1 MSFLTVQAILMMSGV
16 GPRGSYTNST
26 GIVPSTGRV
35 LVVSENTKAE
45 SNISNIAPPLSPP
58 PPSSSSYSDS
68 SSSKLTV
75 NKDKKKCSSK
85 IYDYNNC
92 GYKLYENN
100 IECFLEPI
108 KKELIKRTYSR
119 PNNKIGNTTSLT
131 STKFDLKNNNSKD
144 GNNEE
149 KEEEDLESLKDYL
162 LDDFI
167 LNDIEFDLMHS
178 IVREIE
184 NDELLNRSIWSPYS
198 PSIDTNS
205 LDCSESLL
213 DDNNDEFIMIGNNDK
228 NNIKDQNNVK
238 SFPFTTTGRPSEQ
251 TGLISKY
258 TTFYRK
264 QEIMEKEKGILN
276 KLKVKVVKVNL
287 EGDNNLNTRSTAIN
301 DKNKK
306 TKSKI
311 KKKKNK
317 DHKTNYT
324 LKTSKCVKSSENLEN
339 VDSGSNSHLNTN
351 FDNTNILVSSSYC
364 ASSFP
369 SSSSPPLSLSVL
381 PTNNNN
387 YKLMNKL
394 LIKNNNTDSKEL
406 KRSNNND
413 EIISND
419 CDLKKNKIKHSNGS
433 TVEKKSLSVQLQNS
447 EIIPTSSKTTTTTS
461 RVAVANVSN
470 DNTTSSAIDEEK
482 GKKHQSILL
491 DNQPLTILSQLE
503 SVTTRQQPESVELF
517 SDDSCSSSAE
527 STKSP
532 LTFYSTSSSLSTS
545 SSPSSL
551 SSFVSTSS
559 TTFTSTSMDEELL
572 GNDKFKYINDDSMSQ
587 STIDTNNIL
596 SLKRNIDFFNT
607 ISNNY
612 VLNNNHTSTSSG
624 SKRFGVDRNRW
635 KSELNQILLVH
646 FDEHMLPLTYDYLT
660 LNNNNNEMDI
670 NLLKREN
677 TAIEIDRLRKKI
689 SIVTHEPIVF
699 VYTYGF
705 KSLNRAKQ
713 VLESRSCMY
722 NISPFFKDINEFISF
737 LNQMILF

>member
-1 MSFLTVQAILMMSGV
+1 MSGV
-16 GPRGSYTNST
+16 GTRGNNTNST
-26 GIVPSTGRV
+26 GIVPSTGRM
-35 LVVSENTKAE
+35 LVVSENTKSA

-58 PPSSSSYSDS
+58 PPSSSYYSDSS

-119 PNNKIGNTTSLT
+119 LNNKIGNTNSLT
-131 STKFDLKNNNSKD
+131 STKVGLKNNNSKD
-144 GNNEE
+144 DNNEE
-149 KEEEDLESLKDYL
+149 EEEEDLESLKDYL

-167 LNDIEFDLMHS
+167 LNDIEFDMMHS

-213 DDNNDEFIMIGNNDK
+213 DDKNDEFIMIGNNDT
-228 NNIKDQNNVK
+228 NNIKDQNNMK

-251 TGLISKY
+251 TGLKSKY

-264 QEIMEKEKGILN
+264 QEIMEKEKVILN
-276 KLKVKVVKVNL
+276 KLKVKVNL

-311 KKKKNK
+311 KKKKKKKNK

-324 LKTSKCVKSSENLEN
+324 LKTLNCVKSSETLVN
-339 VDSGSNSHLNTN
+339 VDCGSNSHLNTN

-364 ASSFP
+364 ASSIP

-381 PTNNNN
+381 PTNNNNN

-406 KRSNNND
+406 KRSNND

-419 CDLKKNKIKHSNGS
+419 CDLKRIKIEHSYGS
-433 TVEKKSLSVQLQNS
+433 TLEKKSLSVQLQNS

-461 RVAVANVSN
+461 RVVVANVSN
-470 DNTTSSAIDEEK
+470 DNTTSSAIDKEK

-491 DNQPLTILSQLE
+491 ANQPLTILSQLE
-503 SVTTRQQPESVELF
+503 SVTTRQQPESIELF

-527 STKSP
+527 SIKSS

-559 TTFTSTSMDEELL
+559 TTFTSTSMDKELL
-572 GNDKFKYINDDSMSQ
+572 GNNKFKYINNDSMSQ

-596 SLKRNIDFFNT
+596 SLKRNNDFFNT
-607 ISNNY
+607 ISNSY

-624 SKRFGVDRNRW
+624 SKSFGVHRNRW

-689 SIVTHEPIVF
+689 SIVTHKPIVF

-713 VLESRSCMY
+713 VLESKSCMY

>member
-1 MSFLTVQAILMMSGV
+1 MIYNHGLKLIYYKLLTVQAIVMISGV
-16 GPRGSYTNST
+16 GTRGNNTNST
-26 GIVPSTGRV
+26 GIVPSTGRM
-35 LVVSENTKAE
+35 LVVSENTKSA
-45 SNISNIAPPLSPP
+45 SNISNITPPLSPP
-58 PPSSSSYSDS
+58 PLPVPPTSSSSYSNY

-75 NKDKKKCSSK
+75 HKDKKKCSSK

-131 STKFDLKNNNSKD
+131 STKIDLKNNNSKD
-144 GNNEE
+144 DKNEE
-149 KEEEDLESLKDYL
+149 EEEEEDLELLKDYL
-162 LDDFI
+162 LDDFV
-167 LNDIEFDLMHS
+167 LNDIEFDMMHS

-228 NNIKDQNNVK
+228 NNIKDQNNMK

-251 TGLISKY
+251 TGL
-258 TTFYRK
+258 
-264 QEIMEKEKGILN
+264 
-276 KLKVKVVKVNL
+276 
-287 EGDNNLNTRSTAIN
+287 
-301 DKNKK
+301 
-306 TKSKI
+306 
-311 KKKKNK
+311 
-317 DHKTNYT
+317 
-324 LKTSKCVKSSENLEN
+324 
-339 VDSGSNSHLNTN
+339 
-351 FDNTNILVSSSYC
+351 
-364 ASSFP
+364 
-369 SSSSPPLSLSVL
+369 
-381 PTNNNN
+381 
-387 YKLMNKL
+387 
-394 LIKNNNTDSKEL
+394 KNNNTDSKEL
-406 KRSNNND
+406 KRSNND
-413 EIISND
+413 EIMYND
-419 CDLKKNKIKHSNGS
+419 CDLKRIKIKHSNGS
-433 TVEKKSLSVQLQNS
+433 TLEKKSLSVQLQNS
-447 EIIPTSSKTTTTTS
+447 EIIPTSSKTTTTS
-461 RVAVANVSN
+461 RVVVAANVSN
-470 DNTTSSAIDEEK
+470 DTTTSSAIDEEK
-482 GKKHQSILL
+482 GKEHQSILL
-491 DNQPLTILSQLE
+491 ENQPLTILSQLE
-503 SVTTRQQPESVELF
+503 SVTVTARQQQPESIELF
-517 SDDSCSSSAE
+517 SEGSCSSSAE
-527 STKSP
+527 STKSS
-532 LTFYSTSSSLSTS
+532 LTFYSTSSSTTKSASSSLSTS

-551 SSFVSTSS
+551 SLFTSTSS
-559 TTFTSTSMDEELL
+559 TTFTSTSIDEELL
-572 GNDKFKYINDDSMSQ
+572 GNNKLKYINNDSMSQ
-587 STIDTNNIL
+587 STIIDTNNIL
-596 SLKRNIDFFNT
+596 SLKRNDDFFNT

-624 SKRFGVDRNRW
+624 CKSFGVDRNRW

-689 SIVTHEPIVF
+689 SIVTHKPIVF
-699 VYTYGF
+699 VYAYGF